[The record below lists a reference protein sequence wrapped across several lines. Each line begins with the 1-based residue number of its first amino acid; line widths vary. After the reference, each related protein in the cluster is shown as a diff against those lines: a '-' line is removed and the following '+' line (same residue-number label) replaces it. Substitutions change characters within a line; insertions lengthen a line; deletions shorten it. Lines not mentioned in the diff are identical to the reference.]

1 MGSFISETSNYLFVI
16 TILLFLLSDVLVFNN
31 SFNKSVKDIIN
42 LSQVILGIFLHAI
55 GYITLLIRS
64 DDIRYFFF
72 FAFQE
77 IIILAVIMIY
87 HTLYPKINKTLLY
100 NMFFFLF
107 VGSIMLSRL
116 KFDLALKQFI
126 YELVILVF
134 SFFVP
139 YIIKRIPSLDKWYFI
154 YAGVGVSLLLIVVL
168 AGRVVNGSMLAFR
181 IGDMSFQSAEF
192 VKISLVLFLA
202 SYLANYKKAQN
213 YIFAIVIALI
223 HIAILVVSR
232 DLGSAGIYFMS
243 MIFLIF
249 VSSENILTIL
259 TGAIAGLGSFTLA
272 YIMFDH
278 VKVRV
283 ATWLNPWEDIRG
295 SGYQLTQSLFAIG
308 TGGWF
313 GLGLLKGMPYSI
325 PYVSED
331 FIFSAIGE
339 EMGVFFSCSLIFLY
353 LAVILYMFKLAKS
366 MKNDFYKYTIYGFG
380 VSLATQ
386 VVLTVG
392 GGSRFIPLTGV
403 TLPLISMGG
412 SSLWTTILMFSII
425 QGMVLANE
433 AEEPVE
439 EEEEEDEI

>member
-1 MGSFISETSNYLFVI
+1 
-16 TILLFLLSDVLVFNN
+16 
-31 SFNKSVKDIIN
+31 
-42 LSQVILGIFLHAI
+42 
-55 GYITLLIRS
+55 
-64 DDIRYFFF
+64 
-72 FAFQE
+72 
-77 IIILAVIMIY
+77 
-87 HTLYPKINKTLLY
+87 
-100 NMFFFLF
+100 MFFFLF

-139 YIIKRIPSLDKWYFI
+139 YLIKRIPSLDKWYFI
-154 YAGVGVSLLLIVVL
+154 YAGVGVSLLLIVIL